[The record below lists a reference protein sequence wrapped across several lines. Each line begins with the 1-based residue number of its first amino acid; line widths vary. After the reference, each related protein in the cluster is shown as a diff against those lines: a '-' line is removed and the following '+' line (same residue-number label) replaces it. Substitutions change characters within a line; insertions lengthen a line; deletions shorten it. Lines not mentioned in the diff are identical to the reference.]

1 MAQAGQS
8 SLPRAKASAERPS
21 QVLKLTKRMSV
32 LFRERLDERL
42 RPLGI
47 TTAQLQVLAAL
58 SDAAAPAG
66 KSGAQIS
73 RYCQVTPQTTHAL
86 LSTTERL
93 GWVAR
98 APHPDNAHT
107 LVASLTPLGKR
118 VFSRGR
124 ALAVTLQSQMLR
136 SLSAAEV
143 RQLEATLTTL
153 IANLDDTRT
162 ESTASRPKPKR

>member
-1 MAQAGQS
+1 MAHAGQS
-8 SLPRAKASAERPS
+8 RLPRAKGSAERPS
-21 QVLKLTKRMSV
+21 QVLKLTKRMSM

-47 TTAQLQVLAAL
+47 TTAQLQMLAAL
-58 SDAAAPAG
+58 SDTAGPVG

-86 LSTTERL
+86 LSTAERL

-98 APHPDNAHT
+98 APHPENAHT

-153 IANLDDTRT
+153 IANLNDTRT
-162 ESTASRPKPKR
+162 EASPSRQRANR